1 MFSRDELARSKERN
15 EKQPRRRATGRLKKK
30 KRKNSKP
37 EKYYKDGRIVYKK
50 DRLITSRCNVSSGS
64 FTFHFLL
71 DLRFPSFHPL
81 LSNRNIYIFFLFPRR
96 CLSVEGK
103 KEQLLSPTKSSQ
115 VHLTNFFDRISRRGR
130 EKRKEKRTV
139 LFSFN
144 NYLSREREIIRNLF
158 PDSTGSSLALIYSMS
173 TNRKHNRF
181 VTRHWIYL
189 QQR

>member
-15 EKQPRRRATGRLKKK
+15 EKQPRRRATGRLKK

-103 KEQLLSPTKSSQ
+103 KEQLLSPTKSNQ
-115 VHLTNFFDRISRRGR
+115 VHLTNFFDRISGEE
-130 EKRKEKRTV
+130 EKSEKKNVR
-139 LFSFN
+139 FFF
-144 NYLSREREIIRNLF
+144 LSTIIFRANER
-158 PDSTGSSLALIYSMS
+158 
-173 TNRKHNRF
+173 
-181 VTRHWIYL
+181 
-189 QQR
+189 